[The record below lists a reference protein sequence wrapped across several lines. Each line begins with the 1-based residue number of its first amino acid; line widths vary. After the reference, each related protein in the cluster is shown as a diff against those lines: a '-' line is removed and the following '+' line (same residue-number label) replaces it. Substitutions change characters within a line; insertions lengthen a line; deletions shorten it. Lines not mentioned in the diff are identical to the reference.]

1 MTLCHIVSEITV
13 IQRNVGCFAAG
24 GSSVPETS
32 LQCSSVPADNA
43 MSRDGKGTG
52 NLPMCVGGFAV
63 EKPRKLPKALFHII
77 CILPNMKQVLPR
89 VVTFRSV

>member
-1 MTLCHIVSEITV
+1 
-13 IQRNVGCFAAG
+13 
-24 GSSVPETS
+24 
-32 LQCSSVPADNA
+32 
-43 MSRDGKGTG
+43 
-52 NLPMCVGGFAV
+52 LPMCVGGFAV